1 MSEALITRGLQ
12 PNLNKHLN
20 GKNLLVAIFGFVDKF
35 IQIFNIFIFLS
46 IFNVQMYINYI
57 LFIHSLSLKPEA
69 NLQQTI
75 IMTLITTRKHLY
87 DAEGRI

>member
-1 MSEALITRGLQ
+1 
-12 PNLNKHLN
+12 
-20 GKNLLVAIFGFVDKF
+20 
-35 IQIFNIFIFLS
+35 
-46 IFNVQMYINYI
+46 MYINYI

-75 IMTLITTRKHLY
+75 IMTLINTRKHLY